1 MFKSAV
7 IILAAATVVAIS
19 PPAAAAAAKHQRPT
33 YEQAYALCKAQL
45 DRQFTSDWHTAR
57 YTAGSSC
64 MHKYGYRL

>member
-1 MFKSAV
+1 MLKSGI
-7 IILAAATVVAIS
+7 IILAAASVVAGS
-19 PPAAAAAAKHQRPT
+19 QPATAATKQKKLT
-33 YEQAYALCKAQL
+33 YEEAYKVCKAQL